1 MDIWVI
7 STFLA
12 IMDNYAMNISIQ
24 FLGWTSIFDSQVNDV
39 IIHSRNKITESYKN
53 VKFLRN
59 CQELAK

>member
-1 MDIWVI
+1 
-7 STFLA
+7 
-12 IMDNYAMNISIQ
+12 MDNYAMNISIQ

-59 CQELAK
+59 CQELSK